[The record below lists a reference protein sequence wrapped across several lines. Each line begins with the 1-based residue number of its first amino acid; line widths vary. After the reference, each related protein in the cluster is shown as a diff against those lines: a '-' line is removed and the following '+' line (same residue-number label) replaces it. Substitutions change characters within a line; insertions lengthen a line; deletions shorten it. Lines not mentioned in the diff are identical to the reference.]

1 MIRAEITLA
10 DGTQMALC
18 EGTWEE
24 LFKKI
29 EGLNIKHLAGAQVR
43 INGIR
48 QGKQR
53 GASKP

>member
-10 DGTQMALC
+10 DGTQMTLC